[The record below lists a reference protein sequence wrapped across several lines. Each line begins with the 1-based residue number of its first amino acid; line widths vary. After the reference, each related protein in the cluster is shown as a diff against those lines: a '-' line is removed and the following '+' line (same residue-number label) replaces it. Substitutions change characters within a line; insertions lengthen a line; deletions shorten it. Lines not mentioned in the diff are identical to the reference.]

1 MTDVK
6 EMTEDELEE
15 LRRLIVL
22 EQERR
27 SNIRT
32 ALSDMDSLS
41 RQLLTSAGT
50 EPGDPWVKPTGVTS
64 AYPRGWEATHVGERW
79 VSDLCGNMF
88 EPGVE
93 GWSIASSDPTPDQP
107 VQ

>member
-32 ALSDMDSLS
+32 ALADMDSLS
-41 RQLLTSAGT
+41 QQLLISAGI

-64 AYPRGWEATHVGERW
+64 AYPRGWEVAHRNSLW
-79 VSDLCGNMF
+79 VSDVCGNMS
-88 EPGVE
+88 EPGVQ
-93 GWSIASSDPTPDQP
+93 GWSIADLPSGS
-107 VQ
+107 